1 MLEHLLSCS
10 ADVRGHRNAKKT
22 SNNNAT
28 GSSSRS
34 SGRNSQK
41 EDDDSSCN
49 SSMLDRKPSAK
60 RSSELSED
68 TGEGDAAAAGLLALK
83 SFPGNGSISSSALS
97 SSRRTTTGAAA
108 SATAS
113 FPKKGEPEDK
123 EEDAHQRS
131 SPETQQHDLRNTSV
145 DSRYECPCCQHEFFT
160 TQTSWEEIQLHVTSC
175 VDLNESIDS
184 ANIMASALVTMKSS
198 PEIPNDLR
206 ASRKRKLA
214 PKAAAAAA
222 AAAEAVSAD
231 NRVEGKKR
239 APKQV
244 ASNSK
249 AVKSSKTYST
259 RKKKPPR
266 PSKRRDRGG
275 SIAAAASEK
284 KRRAQDIASLS
295 SGPMQ
300 QMLRVMVMGHLDML
314 H

>member
-1 MLEHLLSCS
+1 
-10 ADVRGHRNAKKT
+10 
-22 SNNNAT
+22 
-28 GSSSRS
+28 
-34 SGRNSQK
+34 
-41 EDDDSSCN
+41 
-49 SSMLDRKPSAK
+49 MLDRKPPAK

-68 TGEGDAAAAGLLALK
+68 TTTTGEGDAAAVGLLALK
-83 SFPGNGSISSSALS
+83 SFPSNGSISSSALL
-97 SSRRTTTGAAA
+97 SRRPTTGAAA
-108 SATAS
+108 SATAAS
-113 FPKKGEPEDK
+113 ARKGEPEDGD
-123 EEDAHQRS
+123 EEGIQDAHQ
-131 SPETQQHDLRNTSV
+131 TQQHDLRHTSI

-184 ANIMASALVTMKSS
+184 AKIMASALVTMKSS
-198 PEIPNDLR
+198 PEIPDDLHR

-222 AAAEAVSAD
+222 AATEAAAFAD

-239 APKQV
+239 APKRV
-244 ASNSK
+244 AANAK
-249 AVKSSKTYST
+249 AVKSSRIYST

-284 KRRAQDIASLS
+284 RRRAQDVASLS

-300 QMLRVMVMGHLDML
+300 QTLSEMVMGYLDML
-314 H
+314 Y